1 MSPAERDPEAVDVA
15 IVGAGPTG
23 VTLARMLGLRGVRVA
38 LLERHIGVLPMPRAV
53 HIDGETL
60 RMFDLAGLARPL
72 MEVLRP
78 GGAMHWVNAEGRTL
92 LVRKG
97 VEGLG
102 AHGWHA
108 NLYFHQ
114 PDLEEVLRSSLR
126 GLDGVTLVEGSTV
139 VGIRQDP
146 HGVCLDL
153 QPTDAPAGAEAAPR
167 AGAHADALK
176 ARYVV
181 GCDGTRSTV
190 REAFGDPGLMAPLG
204 SPQAWVVADLLLNR
218 PLNLPEHSVQ
228 HCDPLRPATAV
239 FVNALRR
246 RWELMLLPGEDPAE
260 MTHSA
265 RVWSLLSRWVK
276 PTQASLE
283 RAVTYTFDARV
294 ARRWQHG
301 RLLLAGDAAHQTPPF
316 LGQGLCAGIRDA
328 ANLAWKLALAVHR
341 PAVGE
346 PLLATYGPERQAQ
359 AEAYV
364 RLAVD
369 VGDIIQERDP
379 DRARERDERLLREGL
394 TFQFPTPTL
403 GPGCH
408 RARPEA
414 PEVGRIAPHFE
425 LADGRWS
432 DEVAG
437 AGWSV
442 VVDADDQ
449 ALARIRKRTHT
460 ATSTSALPVGA
471 EVAWIAAAG
480 SGWLTWLRER
490 GAKAVVLRP
499 DRHVFDLCADEA
511 SLADALRAVARWVVT
526 TGY

>member
-1 MSPAERDPEAVDVA
+1 MSPAGRNPERVDVA

-38 LLERHIGVLPMPRAV
+38 LLERHVGVLPMPRAV

-72 MEVLRP
+72 MKVLRP

-102 AHGWHA
+102 PHGWHA

-114 PDLEEVLRSSLR
+114 PDLERVLRSSLQA
-126 GLDGVTLVEGSTV
+126 LAGVSLVEGTTV

-146 HGVCLDL
+146 DGVCVDL
-153 QPTDAPAGAEAAPR
+153 QPTAAQAGAEAAPR
-167 AGAHADALK
+167 TGAHADALR

-190 REAFGDPGLMAPLG
+190 RAAFGDTALMAPLG
-204 SPQAWVVADLLLNR
+204 APQAWVVADLLLNR
-218 PLNLPEHSVQ
+218 PLHLPEHSVQ
-228 HCDPLRPATAV
+228 HCDPSRPATAV

-260 MTHSA
+260 MTQAA

-276 PTQASLE
+276 PTQAALE
-283 RAVTYTFDARV
+283 RAVVYTFDARV

-346 PLLATYGPERQAQ
+346 PLLATYGPERQAH
-359 AEAYV
+359 AEAFV
-364 RLAVD
+364 RLAVE

-403 GPGCH
+403 GSGCH
-408 RARPEA
+408 RARPQA
-414 PEVGRIAPHFE
+414 PDVGRIAPHFE

-437 AGWSV
+437 LGWSV
-442 VVDADDQ
+442 VVDATDQ
-449 ALARIRKRTHT
+449 DVARIRTHANT
-460 ATSTSALPVGA
+460 ATPRTVPPVG
-471 EVAWIAAAG
+471 EDVAWVAAAG
-480 SGWLTWLRER
+480 SGWQTWLRER

-499 DRHVFDLCADEA
+499 DRHVFDLCQDDDG
-511 SLADALRAVARWVVT
+511 LANALRAITPLVAAR
-526 TGY
+526 